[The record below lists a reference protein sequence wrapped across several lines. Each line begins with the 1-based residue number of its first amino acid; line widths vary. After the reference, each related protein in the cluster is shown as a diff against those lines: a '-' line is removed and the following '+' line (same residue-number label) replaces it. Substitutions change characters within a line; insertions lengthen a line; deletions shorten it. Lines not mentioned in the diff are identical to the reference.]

1 MTRLL
6 LLGLPALLT
15 ACMTL
20 PGSDTPAASRYLLV
34 NTTQGCEP
42 GGDAISL
49 SIAGVNAGLDNDR
62 IARLDAATG
71 ELSYLKDV
79 RWADELGLL
88 LKQQLAGDLECRG
101 FTVMSGHRHSLG
113 QPRLLCEV
121 RAFNLLS
128 EGGDLGEVAFSCVF
142 SQAEEERSIITRH
155 SSPLVRWNADAAV
168 AALSQAYSEVVDDLV
183 DGMR

>member
-6 LLGLPALLT
+6 LLAALALLT

-34 NTTQGCEP
+34 STAQDCEP
-42 GGDAISL
+42 GGEAISL

-62 IARLDAATG
+62 IARLDATTG

-79 RWADELGLL
+79 RWADELGLM

-101 FTVMSGHRHSLG
+101 FTVMSGHRHKLG

-121 RAFNLLS
+121 RAFNLLRD
-128 EGGDLGEVAFSCVF
+128 GRDLGDVAFSCVL
-142 SQAEEERSIITRH
+142 SQAEGERSIITRH
-155 SSPLVRWNADAAV
+155 SVPLERWNADAAV
-168 AALSQAYSEVVDDLV
+168 AALSQAYGEVVDDLI